1 MANEQAIQNRI
12 RIALGAR
19 PDLKLFRNNTGAY
32 RDQNGQFV
40 RFGLCVGSSDLI
52 GLRSVVVTPDMVG
65 KKVALFSA
73 IEVKAEKGRPTADQT
88 RFLHVVS
95 EMGGLAGI
103 ARSEEDAGVILGV
116 TP

>member
-1 MANEQAIQNRI
+1 MADEQAIQNKI
-12 RIALGAR
+12 RIAFGAR

-32 RDQNGQFV
+32 KDKNGQFI

-65 KKVALFSA
+65 KRVALFA
-73 IEVKAEKGRPTADQT
+73 ALEIKTEKGRPTADQT

-103 ARSEEDAGVILGV
+103 ARNEGDAAAILGV
-116 TP
+116 T